1 VACAGLPGTVAVAGQ
16 KTEAALAPARRGNN
30 ATVITAA
37 PRLPCMQDGQAAAGG
52 GAPHPTP
59 GNPES
64 SSPFLGTAGAGQ
76 PPAGHTSSPAVVA
89 AAAAAVT
96 EVGRSLSLVAPPQ
109 PQAQPQPQPQPHTQV
124 KEALTN
130 RYITSPRELPAG
142 LPTMLRKA
150 AWNMSSLRR
159 QTWSGGSH
167 RQRGCSRVSPRAAGG
182 RRQAAGGRRQAAGS
196 TLIGY
201 PSWRTRYA
209 PPPFHLSAQ
218 LPATLHP
225 LTSGTP
231 ARP

>member
-1 VACAGLPGTVAVAGQ
+1 VWHVQACRALSPSPAKNNRGSTSTS
-16 KTEAALAPARRGNN
+16 KTWQQCNSDHGS
-30 ATVITAA
+30 AT
-37 PRLPCMQDGQAAAGG
+37 RLPCMQDGQAAAGG

-109 PQAQPQPQPQPHTQV
+109 PQAQPRPQPQPHTQV

-182 RRQAAGGRRQAAGS
+182 RRQAAGGRRQAAGGRRQAAGGRRQAA
-196 TLIGY
+196 L
-201 PSWRTRYA
+201 
-209 PPPFHLSAQ
+209 
-218 LPATLHP
+218 
-225 LTSGTP
+225 
-231 ARP
+231 